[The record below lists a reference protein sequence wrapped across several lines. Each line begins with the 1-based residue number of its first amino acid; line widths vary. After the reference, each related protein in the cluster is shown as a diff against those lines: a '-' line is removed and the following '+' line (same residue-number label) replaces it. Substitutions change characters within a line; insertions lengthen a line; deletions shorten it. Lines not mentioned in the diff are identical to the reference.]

1 MFVTIILATLVTS
14 VLNIDVEHVS
24 LGNSVGSFSEFWN
37 TITLYFPTDAQLY
50 TSDILLQALPFA
62 LQLTL
67 LAYLD
72 SLLTSL
78 VIDNMTKEK
87 TKQDKELIAQ
97 GLANGVTALLQ
108 GIPGAQATIRS
119 VLLLKE
125 GAKTRL
131 AGVMVGI
138 FALLGFLVFSKYI
151 VCRCII

>member
-1 MFVTIILATLVTS
+1 MCIRDRFWTTI
-14 VLNIDVEHVS
+14 N
-24 LGNSVGSFSEFWN
+24 N
-37 TITLYFPTDAQLY
+37 YFPSNPQLF
-50 TSDILLQALPFA
+50 TSDILIQALPFA

-87 TKQDKELIAQ
+87 TRQDKELIAQ
-97 GLANGVTALLQ
+97 GLANGLTAIAQ

-131 AGVMVGI
+131 AGVMVGV
-138 FALLGFLVFSKYI
+138 FAVSYTQLRAHETVLDL
-151 VCRCII
+151 VCRLLLEKKKKNTT

>member
-97 GLANGVTALLQ
+97 GLALSL
-108 GIPGAQATIRS
+108 IHISEP
-119 VLLLKE
+119 
-125 GAKTRL
+125 TRP
-131 AGVMVGI
+131 
-138 FALLGFLVFSKYI
+138 Y
-151 VCRCII
+151 